1 MMDHS
6 LNSLKS
12 IQSQTPLGPMLV
24 IADHQALYLLKFTDC
39 WELDREILKLE
50 INTKLTVKPGRTSVT
65 DLIEQELHLYFAGKL
80 QQFKTPV
87 KLLGTEFQRTVWQ
100 QLLEIPYSQAWAYL
114 ELAKAINQPKSYR
127 AVANANGANR
137 LAIIIP
143 CHRVIAVNNKL
154 GGYNGGLE
162 FKIWLLNH
170 EKQFNISI

>member
-12 IQSQTPLGPMLV
+12 IQLQTPLGPILV

-50 INTKLTVKPGRTSVT
+50 INTKLTVEPGRTSVT

-80 QQFKTPV
+80 QQFKTPI
-87 KLLGTEFQRTVWQ
+87 KLLGTQFQQTVWQ
-100 QLLEIPYSQAWAYL
+100 NLLKIPYGQTRAYL
-114 ELAKAINQPKSYR
+114 ELAQTIAKPQSCR

-137 LAIIIP
+137 LAIILP

-154 GGYNGGLE
+154 GGYNGGLAR
-162 FKIWLLNH
+162 KVWLLDH
-170 EKQFNISI
+170 ELQVSNY

>member
-1 MMDHS
+1 MDNN
-6 LNSLKS
+6 LNFLKS
-12 IQSQTPLGPMLV
+12 AQIQTPLGSMLA
-24 IADHQALYLLKFTDC
+24 IADQTALYFLKFTDC
-39 WELDREILKLE
+39 REVDYEILQLE
-50 INTKLTVKPGRTSVT
+50 KTTKLTVEPGRTGII
-65 DLIEQELHLYFAGKL
+65 DLIEQELNQYFAGKL

-162 FKIWLLNH
+162 RKIWLLNH
-170 EKQFNISI
+170 ELQVSKH